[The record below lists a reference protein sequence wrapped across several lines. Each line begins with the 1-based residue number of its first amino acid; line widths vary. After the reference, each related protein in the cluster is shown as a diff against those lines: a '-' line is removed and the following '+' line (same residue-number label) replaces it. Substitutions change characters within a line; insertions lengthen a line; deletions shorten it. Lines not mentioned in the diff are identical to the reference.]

1 MFSTS
6 LYVLLRV
13 KSTLFFTVL
22 CTLNYSMLAVD
33 GFKSF
38 SADSNFANAHEKPS
52 QVNSP
57 FKGEDITIDVENDSV
72 ANLYEVSSATPSHKY
87 LILFHEWWGLNQHIR
102 KTADSFRDSLS
113 DVNVIAVDLYDGK
126 VASESSRASQL
137 MSSTDEQRVQKIIR
151 SVVKYCGEK
160 AEICTV
166 GWCYGGG
173 WSLYAAIDSPKNC
186 KGCVMYYG
194 MPEEDSIRLS
204 NLSAPLLGIFAT
216 KDKWITTDIVKNF
229 EKKLTKLGKK
239 FNFQTYDS
247 YHAFAN
253 PSNPNYD
260 KRNAENAAKIVLR
273 FIRANLSIR

>member
-1 MFSTS
+1 MFYRF
-6 LYVLLRV
+6 LYDLPIL
-13 KSTLFFTVL
+13 KYTLFFSVLCALNCTVL
-22 CTLNYSMLAVD
+22 ALD

-38 SADSNFANAHEKPS
+38 SVDSTFANAHEKPS
-52 QVNSP
+52 QVSSL
-57 FKGEDITIDVENDSV
+57 FKGENITIDVENDSV
-72 ANLYEVSSATPSHKY
+72 ANVYVVSSSNPSHKY

-102 KTADSFRDSLS
+102 NTADSFRDSLS

-137 MSSTDEQRVQKIIR
+137 MGSTSEQRVQKIIR
-151 SVVKYCGEK
+151 SVVNYCGEK
-160 AEICTV
+160 AEICTI

-173 WSLYAAIDSPKNC
+173 WSLYTAIDSPKRC
-186 KGCVMYYG
+186 KGCVIYYG
-194 MPEEDSIRLS
+194 MPEEDSVRLS

-216 KDKWITTDIVKNF
+216 KDKWITTGIVKDF

-273 FIRANLSIR
+273 FIRANLSV